1 MLKGKIEQS
10 KKGGVDQMGD
20 VTGGRLVVDALKRE
34 GVEYIFSLSGGH
46 IDSIYQACLDV
57 GIKVIDTR
65 HEQAAAHMAEA
76 WGRLT
81 RKPGVCVVT
90 AGPGFTD
97 AITGVANA
105 FMANSP
111 MIFIAGRSG
120 VSQTE
125 TLSLQ
130 ELEQIDIIRPLVK
143 WARVVYEAHRLDE
156 FTAIAFRHALTG
168 RPGPVFLEIPMDIIG
183 RKVEEKEVIRPDG
196 YRPRCQPGASI
207 DGLNEAMAMLRKAK
221 KPVIIAGSGAYY
233 ADAGEELK
241 TFCEL
246 TKVPV
251 FTKFTGRGVLPDN
264 DPYCPGSL
272 ISGMA
277 ILPQSDL
284 VLIFGARLDFM
295 MLYGRPPIIPE
306 MAELIQV
313 DIEGS
318 EIGRNRKVD
327 LGLVGDVKE
336 VLKGMIELAVAEPFS
351 HSEWLESV
359 RPQANDSKQL
369 MIQGL
374 LASQKEEP
382 IHPARL
388 MKEINDF
395 LEDDAVV
402 VADGGDT
409 QVWTMFMRDV
419 YQPGHFLSSGN
430 FGCLGVGIPFGLA
443 AKLRYPDKQVL
454 VTMGDGS
461 AGLNIME
468 FHTAVRFGLPIV
480 MVIFNDCSWGMI
492 RHGQKQAFGQERLVG
507 CELGEVSYEK
517 VVEAL
522 GGYGERVNRADE
534 IRPALERAFASQKPA
549 CLNVYTDMDVGSPLG
564 GM

>member
-1 MLKGKIEQS
+1 
-10 KKGGVDQMGD
+10 MGD
-20 VTGGRLVVDALKRE
+20 ITGGHLVVDALKRE
-34 GVEYIFSLSGGH
+34 GVECIFTLSGGH
-46 IDSIYQACLDV
+46 INAIYQACLDA

-76 WGRLT
+76 WARLT

-105 FMANSP
+105 FMANAP

-120 VSQTE
+120 VSETE

-143 WARVVYEAHRLDE
+143 WARVVYETHRLDE
-156 FTAIAFRHALTG
+156 FTAMAFRHAMTG
-168 RPGPVFLEIPMDIIG
+168 RPGPVFLEIPANILNG
-183 RKVEEKEVIRPDG
+183 KVEEKEVVRPEG
-196 YRPRCQPGASI
+196 YRPRCRPGASKEGLQEAI
-207 DGLNEAMAMLRKAK
+207 DMLRKAK
-221 KPVIIAGSGAYY
+221 SPAIIAGSGAYY

-241 TFCEL
+241 VFCEL

-251 FTKFTGRGVLPDN
+251 FTKFMGRGLLPDN
-264 DPYCPGSL
+264 DPHCLGSL
-272 ISGMA
+272 IPAGMG
-277 ILPQSDL
+277 ILPNCDL
-284 VLIFGARLDFM
+284 ILIFGARLDFT
-295 MLYGRPPIIPE
+295 MLFGRPPIISE
-306 MAELIQV
+306 DAKLIQV

-318 EIGRNRKVD
+318 EIGRNRKVA

-336 VLKGMIELAVAEPFS
+336 VLKGMVELAVDKPFS
-351 HSEWLESV
+351 HSGWLESV
-359 RPQANDSKQL
+359 RPQAKDSKEL
-369 MIQGL
+369 MLQGL
-374 LASQKEEP
+374 MASEKEEP
-382 IHPARL
+382 INPARL

-395 LEDDAVV
+395 VSDDAIV
-402 VADGGDT
+402 VADGGET
-409 QVWTMFMRDV
+409 QVWTIFIRDV

-430 FGCLGVGIPFGLA
+430 FGCLGVGIPFALA
-443 AKLRYPDKQVL
+443 AKLHYPDKQVL

-468 FHTAVRFGLPIV
+468 FNTAMRFGLPIV

-492 RHGQKQAFGQERLVG
+492 RHSQNMAYGPGRVVG
-507 CELGEVSYEK
+507 CELGEVPYEK

-522 GGYGERVNRADE
+522 GGYGERVNRAEE
-534 IRPALERAFASQKPA
+534 IQPALERAFASKKPA
-549 CLNVYTDMDVGSPLG
+549 CLNVFTDREVISPVSQMLAE
-564 GM
+564 M